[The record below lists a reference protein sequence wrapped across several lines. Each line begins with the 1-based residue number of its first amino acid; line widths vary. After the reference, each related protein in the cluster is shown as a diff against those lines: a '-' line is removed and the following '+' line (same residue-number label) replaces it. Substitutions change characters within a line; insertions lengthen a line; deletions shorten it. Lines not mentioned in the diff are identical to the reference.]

1 MQSPSRSACARTRVL
16 MRPKQKSR
24 YKPPPRVKV
33 EVYGRRKVGW
43 DGSSGIHSEN
53 TSGKLRASIHTKIP
67 LVCIVVENAAGT
79 PATIQTQ
86 KVPPQ
91 FSSGKASSDS
101 KATGSTCSSIEGT
114 ENSLCNVVRGKDIEN
129 EEWLAVH
136 PDLKGLT
143 PQVKER
149 KSVSQQ
155 EANPPFPPS
164 VETINHLNNPAPVQ
178 DNLIP
183 NFTDQPMKKIS
194 QEPMNPMFTVLP
206 RGPAPPGK
214 GPWNKNFQQF
224 VPVQSMLPP
233 ASAPFNGALEKES
246 HRRKEIPAPIFVGN
260 LGPDV
265 DEVNLSTL
273 FLQVGPIKDATVPWH
288 QKDLASL
295 PTTTLHMLKL
305 PLKHLAVR
313 VSTESFK
320 EK

>member
-1 MQSPSRSACARTRVL
+1 MQSPSRSAYARTRVL

-33 EVYGRRKVGW
+33 LLGPPTPIRLRRNHHLMPRSDGRGEPLLTSSASYDRQKREVYGRRKVGW

-91 FSSGKASSDS
+91 FSSGKTSSDS
-101 KATGSTCSSIEGT
+101 KATGSTYSSIDGT
-114 ENSLCNVVRGKDIEN
+114 ENSLCNV

-206 RGPAPPGK
+206 RGPPPGK
-214 GPWNKNFQQF
+214 GW
-224 VPVQSMLPP
+224 L
-233 ASAPFNGALEKES
+233 L
-246 HRRKEIPAPIFVGN
+246 
-260 LGPDV
+260 LG
-265 DEVNLSTL
+265 
-273 FLQVGPIKDATVPWH
+273 
-288 QKDLASL
+288 
-295 PTTTLHMLKL
+295 
-305 PLKHLAVR
+305 
-313 VSTESFK
+313 
-320 EK
+320 